1 MSYCSNEIA
10 LLAGQIWSGIG
21 APSAQSVGYVSGWLM
36 ASGNVGD
43 LNNRLSTDLS
53 ISGSCI
59 VGMAPEEAT
68 IYQSIYNCSYYEGQS
83 LATLA
88 GAGSYWVS
96 LAEADSRVTRSNMVD
111 VSKAYL
117 ALHENAQKALYVQVA
132 NYKRRLSLPCA
143 VDSDNLPAWPSP

>member
-1 MSYCSNEIA
+1 MSYCVNEIV

-36 ASGNVGD
+36 SSGNLGD
-43 LNNRLSTDLS
+43 LNNRLSTDLY

-59 VGMAPEEAT
+59 VDMQPEEAT

-88 GAGSYWVS
+88 GAGSYWVHLS
-96 LAEADSRVTRSNMVD
+96 EGDSKISRSNMVD

-132 NYKRRLSLPCA
+132 NYKRRVTPIAS

>member
-36 ASGNVGD
+36 SSGNLGD

-59 VGMAPEEAT
+59 LGMAPEEAT
-68 IYQSIYNCSYYEGQS
+68 IYQSLYNMGYYEGQS

-132 NYKRRLSLPCA
+132 NYKRRLSIPA
-143 VDSDNLPAWPSP
+143 SVDSDNLPAWPSP